1 MTLLSRRLS
10 LLDEDDD
17 ELELDDE
24 LEELLV
30 RDPDDELLSEV
41 LLFENEILVCVLQVY
56 FEVFYLPLL
65 LDTDP
70 RRFISLVRC
79 VLRLLLL
86 SFDWTEDGDSDR
98 MRLALDKIIVKM
110 MFWKSYY
117 EITHIILKFFWDK
130 QSE

>member
-86 SFDWTEDGDSDR
+86 SFD
-98 MRLALDKIIVKM
+98 
-110 MFWKSYY
+110 
-117 EITHIILKFFWDK
+117 
-130 QSE
+130 